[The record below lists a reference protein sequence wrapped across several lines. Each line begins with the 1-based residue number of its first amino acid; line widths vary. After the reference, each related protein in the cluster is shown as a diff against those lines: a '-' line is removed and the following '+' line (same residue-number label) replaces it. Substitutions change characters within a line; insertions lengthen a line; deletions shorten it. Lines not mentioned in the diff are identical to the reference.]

1 MLNTAHYAVPT
12 QHNIYIYIHR
22 RFWPFVPKD
31 SIFCIIYLADNINFK
46 FLTSI
51 CPPASVEAI
60 TNNIYEARPSLPSL
74 SPLSSYDCV
83 HIGYL

>member
-22 RFWPFVPKD
+22 RLWPFVPKD
-31 SIFCIIYLADNINFK
+31 YLADNIKFK

-74 SPLSSYDCV
+74 
-83 HIGYL
+83 